1 MTSATGPTAIAGQ
14 QDESAP
20 VTQDVTAS
28 PPSAQAMI
36 RRQKRALRGYRIT
49 SYVAVIGLLELLSG
63 NVFNANKLPAP
74 SDVFADII
82 TITRSGEIWV
92 QSLATLERVAISIS
106 LVFIVGGIIG
116 ILMGFSRWW
125 EEALRDLIN
134 ALISIPG
141 LVFVLI
147 CLIIFGLGPVGAIVA
162 VVITN
167 APFVSVQIWE
177 GVRAV
182 PRDLIAMSR
191 SYDVPRARILRGIV
205 IPSLAPFLF
214 AALTYSFALTWKLAM
229 LTELFGGSS
238 GVGFK
243 LRVEFA
249 QFDISGMLS
258 WALTFYVFAILVERL
273 LFQRMSRRFFRWRE
287 TA

>member
-1 MTSATGPTAIAGQ
+1 MSAGQRLGATVDGPVEEARSGPPGQASAETAILR
-14 QDESAP
+14 EKRLLRWYRF
-20 VTQDVTAS
+20 AS
-28 PPSAQAMI
+28 
-36 RRQKRALRGYRIT
+36 Y
-49 SYVAVIGLLELLSG
+49 AVVVGLIEYLSG
-63 NVFNANKLPAP
+63 AVFSEAKLPAP
-74 SDVFADII
+74 SQVLLNIGGI
-82 TITRSGEIWV
+82 VQSGELWTHAG
-92 QSLATLERVAISIS
+92 STLQRVAISMGLIF
-106 LVFIVGGIIG
+106 VIGGFIG

-125 EEALRDLIN
+125 EEALRDLVN

-177 GVRAV
+177 GVRAI
-182 PRDLIAMSR
+182 PRDLIAMSA
-191 SYDVPRARILRGIV
+191 SYGVPRARVLRNVV

-214 AALTYSFALTWKLAM
+214 TALTYSFALTWKLAM
-229 LTELFGGSS
+229 LTELFGSNR

-249 QFDISGMLS
+249 QFDIAGMLS

-287 TA
+287 SA